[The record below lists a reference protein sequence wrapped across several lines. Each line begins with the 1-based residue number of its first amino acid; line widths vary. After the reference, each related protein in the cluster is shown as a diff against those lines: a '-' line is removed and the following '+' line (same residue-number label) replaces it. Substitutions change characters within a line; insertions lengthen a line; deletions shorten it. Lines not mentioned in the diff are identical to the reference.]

1 MGRDINR
8 LFSMINQ
15 ADLPYQVFEDE
26 KWDAVPTAAPQPT
39 PEAKSPL
46 VDEVRPANEDAA
58 PGAHAGL
65 FRAYNVEAAL
75 APPQGTLLTD
85 VFRRMT
91 TGR

>member
-15 ADLPYQVFEDE
+15 ADLPYQVFEDD
-26 KWDAVPTAAPQPT
+26 KWDAATITPQPATEAT
-39 PEAKSPL
+39 PPL
-46 VDEVRPANEDAA
+46 ADEVRPANEDAA

-75 APPQGTLLTD
+75 APPQGTLLAD

-91 TGR
+91 GDR